1 MEKDQKQILDEQF
14 KKQTEIDSVGS
25 PVTDTETIKRLDQVW
40 NKQQED
46 ADKEGFFSWVGDI
59 FTGTKRTEYASMPE
73 IGEYKGEGAG
83 KAALGLLITPNQK
96 SQAEIVMNAIPGSK
110 IRTDKYD
117 NPIVVMPD
125 GKSFYL
131 NKPGTSYQ
139 DVIQTTAQIL
149 QYLPGYS
156 TVAKKYA
163 NNFFKRALMQGA
175 ASAGTSVVQDVAAKG
190 LGAEQYVDIPKT
202 IVAGVVPTVA
212 EGIAVPLGAGVNA
225 IMKKIARRKELVTRN
240 ADGTLTL
247 TQKGREAA
255 EAAGIK
261 LDDIGEAQLE
271 KYFARLADGMD
282 KEVVALQAEGG
293 KFGIDLATSQTG
305 RAQDK
310 QALAALYEATKGTY
324 GPDAAKKATAFL
336 ENQNIQIQ
344 SSFKNLLDKFN
355 KGEIDINGLEG
366 AGSQIIDTVR
376 KGFQKADD
384 YVQTMY
390 NSVDKTATYN
400 GAGSNIQLLTNSARK
415 GVIQAIGEIDKEIT
429 PLTVQALKKIDEFA
443 KEIVKAERGKIS
455 PLTLNT
461 FENKRK
467 VLNSIIDSAKGADKK
482 GAIAV
487 KKEFDKFYNDAI
499 DNVLFSGDEVALKAI
514 RGARDAVVQREKM
527 FGLNPIKK
535 GGITIKD
542 KAGEVLQKIIN
553 DPDVTPQ
560 MTLNYILGSQKL
572 GFGTQS
578 LQIVRRLK
586 KVIGVDKIDD
596 NAYNNADFSALR
608 TAVLER
614 VFQHGIRNGKFS
626 PTKVVSEMDSI
637 FRNNKEIMKE
647 LFTTE
652 EVNTLKEWMKVV
664 RNTLQPTDLAN
675 LSNTASVLQKTIQG
689 AGRAAFG
696 AAVLKSWGINAM
708 LAARNAFDR
717 TMDMIGQGRA
727 RKLVLSQIEPEAL
740 GSAFQGLGKVTGTKA
755 YAPIMGATQEAMG
768 QRMVPV
774 GAPQIQP
781 AEMVPGG
788 PQASIPTL
796 DRNMFASLFPGDT
809 LGTAIAERRNA

>member
-1 MEKDQKQILDEQF
+1 MEKDQKQRLDEQF

-96 SQAEIVMNAIPGSK
+96 SQAEIIMNAIPGSK

-240 ADGTLTL
+240 ADGTLAL

-499 DNVLFSGDEVALKAI
+499 DNILFSGDEVALKAI

>member
-1 MEKDQKQILDEQF
+1 MEKDQKQRLDEQF

>member
-1 MEKDQKQILDEQF
+1 MEKDQKQRLDEQF

-25 PVTDTETIKRLDQVW
+25 PVTDPETIKRLDQVW

-73 IGEYKGEGAG
+73 IGKYEGEGAV

-202 IVAGVVPTVA
+202 IVAGVVPIVA
-212 EGIAVPLGAGVNA
+212 EGITVPLGAGVSA

-240 ADGTLTL
+240 ADGTLSL

-282 KEVVALQAEGG
+282 KEVVALQSEGG

-310 QALAALYEATKGTY
+310 QALATLYEAAKGGY

-366 AGSQIIDTVR
+366 AGSQIMDTVR

-443 KEIVKAERGKIS
+443 KEIIKAERGKIS

-499 DNVLFSGDEVALKAI
+499 DNILFSGDEVALKAI

-664 RNTLQPTDLAN
+664 RNTLEPKDLAN

-755 YAPIMGATQEAMG
+755 YAPTMGVTQEAMG

-781 AEMVPGG
+781 EEMVPGG